1 MLTEPKENNQSRG
14 GPATNKTSDC
24 ITEDEAFNS
33 NFKVYNFPAH
43 NKTKF
48 DPL

>member
-14 GPATNKTSDC
+14 GPTTNKTSDC
-24 ITEDEAFNS
+24 ITEDEAFNR
-33 NFKVYNFPAH
+33 NFKVYNSPAH